1 MDQKLL
7 PSRNEGWGFHGTAS
21 IYADAELAWTM
32 AFMAISKA
40 TGAGAEA
47 VRDFLDSRHGRHL
60 ADDVANGVLG
70 QFDLKAAVD
79 TAVARWM
86 DWTISRAMARS
97 HGIPQ
102 GLPYLVGL
110 VAQCEIEA
118 EIGADEDAVQ
128 FSV

>member
-21 IYADAELAWTM
+21 GFTDAELAWAM
-32 AFMAISKA
+32 AFAAIAHA

-47 VRDFLDSRHGRHL
+47 VRDFLDSRHGRHF
-60 ADDVANGVLG
+60 AGDVANGVLG
-70 QFDLKAAVD
+70 QMDMNTAIDA
-79 TAVARWM
+79 AVARWM
-86 DWTISRAMARS
+86 GWTISRAMARS

-102 GLPYLVGL
+102 GLPYLMDL

-118 EIGADEDAVQ
+118 EMGAGEDAVQ
-128 FSV
+128 CSA